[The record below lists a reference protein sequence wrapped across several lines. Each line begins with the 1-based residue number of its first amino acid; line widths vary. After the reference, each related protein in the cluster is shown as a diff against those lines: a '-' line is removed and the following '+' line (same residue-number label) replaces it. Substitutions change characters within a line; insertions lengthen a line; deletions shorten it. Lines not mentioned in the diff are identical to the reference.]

1 MNFAKGILETRK
13 QTYRHLKSLLKTIPL
28 ETPTT
33 IELSPGNELRVTLFD
48 ANHCIGAVMFFIEG
62 DGKAVLYT
70 GDIRSETWLVNSL
83 VRNPVLIPYA
93 SGLRRL
99 DTIYLDTTFA
109 SKENPNRTFPSKAQ
123 GIWELL
129 QKVQKYPTDTLF
141 YVESWTFGYEDVW
154 VALSAL
160 LQSPIHLD
168 PYRWGLY
175 ASLANTTTGSPECPE
190 ATQLCGFRLGNH
202 HKEGCLT
209 QDASV
214 RIHSC
219 ERGGGCHILEN
230 EDSTVRIV
238 PIITRLE
245 GDIEVQE
252 LGVGGGKGDLDQ
264 VHELDMQDVA
274 ALESLLTLCGSR
286 IKDDEVRA
294 KVSAMLISSHRS
306 RRGRMLLDRA
316 VTGKD
321 FEADSPDMK
330 LDRLVDRLVEFAT
343 RKNDAESQTMTSS
356 AAPEVLPTTI
366 TFPYSRH
373 SSYSE
378 LCELVTAFRP
388 KEVYPCTVDEENW
401 TADSS
406 MRMLFGHLCSG
417 DVFAHD
423 EEMMRRDDHR
433 TTTVEDSQATTIR
446 TRSTQIESTTESQPS
461 QYFSLTPNQSV
472 QRPIT
477 PPPRKTK
484 LAVSVEAIPSSSRS
498 STRASSS
505 PSTDAERP
513 VGDAGPGRS
522 RFKRAHVSSEPD
534 QHRDAASPSKR
545 AAKSTRDWAY
555 EAAAGLNDDCGTWDA
570 FGGLDCVKETRR
582 SLELGNESE
591 EL

>member
-48 ANHCIGAVMFFIEG
+48 ANHCIGSVMFLIEG

-93 SGLRRL
+93 TGLKKL

-123 GIWELL
+123 GIGELL
-129 QKVQKYPTDTLF
+129 QKVQKYPTGTLF
-141 YVESWTFGYEDVW
+141 FIESWTFGYEDVW

-175 ASLANTTTGSPECPE
+175 RSLANTTNGSPECPE
-190 ATQLCGFRLGNH
+190 AKQLCGFRLGNH

-219 ERGGGCHILEN
+219 ERGGGCRILEN
-230 EDSTVRIV
+230 DDDAVRIV
-238 PIITRLE
+238 PIVTRLE

-252 LGVGGGKGDLDQ
+252 MGIGGGRGDLDQ
-264 VHELDMQDVA
+264 VHELDVQDVA
-274 ALESLLTLCGSR
+274 ALVSLLALCGTR
-286 IKDDEVRA
+286 IKDDGLRA
-294 KVSAMLISSHRS
+294 YVSTLLVSSHRS

-316 VTGKD
+316 MTGKD

-343 RKNDAESQTMTSS
+343 RKDDVESHTMTNFV
-356 AAPEVLPTTI
+356 APDKILPRTI

-378 LCELVTAFRP
+378 LCELVAAFCP
-388 KEVYPCTVDEENW
+388 KDVYPCTVDEDNW
-401 TADSS
+401 TADRS

-433 TTTVEDSQATTIR
+433 TATVEESQTTIR

-461 QYFSLTPNQSV
+461 QYFSFIPNPPA

-477 PPPRKTK
+477 PPRKAK
-484 LAVSVEAIPSSSRS
+484 VAVSTGAIPSSSRS
-498 STRASSS
+498 STRASS
-505 PSTDAERP
+505 PTDVEMPADVAVPR
-513 VGDAGPGRS
+513 RS
-522 RFKRAHVSSEPD
+522 RLKRGHVSSEPD

-545 AAKSTRDWAY
+545 AAKSTREWAY
-555 EAAAGLNDDCGTWDA
+555 EAAAGLNEDCGTWDA